1 MDVWHAWCRGRATP
15 CLPRGWPGGC
25 RGALMGSSR
34 CSPSRLAAAALS
46 QLVPWSP
53 LQCLLPCDPPPL
65 HTNKYLPTAPRSP
78 CFLQRLLAHPQGPVL
93 VGCFSWLPRGWLG
106 VPLLGRAPPNAEGD
120 CESPVAY
127 QEEIYLKSDNHVGHL
142 VKSSAVPAASCSRWE
157 LVECETKRGEAGL
170 ARQHPQRPVPDPA
183 AGRWRRMQLRQRSGS
198 CHGAE
203 KCPRYVPA
211 PGAEMQSQAR
221 VAPSQDARLEKI
233 QKPKKKQTKSL

>member
-1 MDVWHAWCRGRATP
+1 MYGTPGAGAEPPPACLGVGLGAAEGLRWGVPGAPHPAWQQRLCPSLCRGH
-15 CLPRGWPGGC
+15 L
-25 RGALMGSSR
+25 
-34 CSPSRLAAAALS
+34 CSVCYP
-46 QLVPWSP
+46 VT
-53 LQCLLPCDPPPL
+53 PPPL

-170 ARQHPQRPVPDPA
+170 ARQHPQRPAPDPA